1 MSEALTAFRDAR
13 EKLAAR
19 LREIKDE
26 MTALSK
32 EVVDIETVLGP
43 EPKPTRG
50 KDKAPRKRKGQ
61 EAPCQQ

>member
-43 EPKPTRG
+43 EPKATRG

-61 EAPCQQ
+61 EAPCQP

>member
-1 MSEALTAFRDAR
+1 MSEALTAFCDAR

-43 EPKPTRG
+43 EPKATRG

-61 EAPCQQ
+61 EAPCQP